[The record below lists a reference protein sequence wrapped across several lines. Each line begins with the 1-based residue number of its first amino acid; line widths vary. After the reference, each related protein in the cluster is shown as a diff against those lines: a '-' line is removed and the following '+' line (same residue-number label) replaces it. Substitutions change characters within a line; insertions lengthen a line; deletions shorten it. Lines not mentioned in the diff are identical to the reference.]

1 MSWLADMTTGWGGS
15 RVRVGIM
22 LMRRPEGST
31 RMVDEEEG
39 PVRKR
44 SRLEKLVLDAL
55 GIEELRDYIDELKE
69 EIARVEADI
78 GRKQGHRSAADAFF
92 RRP

>member
-1 MSWLADMTTGWGGS
+1 MM
-15 RVRVGIM
+15 
-22 LMRRPEGST
+22 
-31 RMVDEEEG
+31 EEEDG

-44 SRLEKLVLDAL
+44 TRLEKLVLDTL
-55 GIEELRDYIDELKE
+55 GIEELRDYIAELRA
-69 EIARVEADI
+69 EIDRVEADI

>member
-1 MSWLADMTTGWGGS
+1 
-15 RVRVGIM
+15 M
-22 LMRRPEGST
+22 LPHSGNGRW
-31 RMVDEEEG
+31 RMMDEDEG

-44 SRLEKLVLDAL
+44 KRLERLVLDTL
-55 GIEELRDYIDELKE
+55 GIEELREYIGELKE

-78 GRKQGHRSAADAFF
+78 ERKQGHRSAADSFF

>member
-1 MSWLADMTTGWGGS
+1 M
-15 RVRVGIM
+15 I
-22 LMRRPEGST
+22 
-31 RMVDEEEG
+31 DEEEG

-44 SRLEKLVLDAL
+44 TRLEKLVLDTL
-55 GIEELRDYIDELKE
+55 GIDELREYIDELRG

-78 GRKQGHRSAADAFF
+78 ERKQGHRSAADAFF